1 MDSEWLRAQLPE
13 RHVEWHNTIG
23 STMTEASLPDG
34 AALFDARTAS
44 LINERDTRF
53 EVWLVR

>member
-23 STMTEASLPDG
+23 STMTEASLPDSSFLCSG
-34 AALFDARTAS
+34 RKG
-44 LINERDTRF
+44 RF
-53 EVWLVR
+53 RG